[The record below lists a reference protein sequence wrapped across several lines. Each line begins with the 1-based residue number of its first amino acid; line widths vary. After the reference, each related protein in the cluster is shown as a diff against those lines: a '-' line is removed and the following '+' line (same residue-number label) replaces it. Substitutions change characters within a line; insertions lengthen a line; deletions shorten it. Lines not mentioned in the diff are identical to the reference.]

1 MERGRGE
8 TDVSGASRTQSVN
21 EGGRE
26 EEDGSCRRGRK
37 ERERE
42 ETERRDRERS
52 GWLVVLVGWLCW
64 LVGWLC
70 CVVSRCVVE
79 LRRGRA
85 GVT

>member
-42 ETERRDRERS
+42 ETEKE
-52 GWLVVLVGWLCW
+52 VVGWLCW
-64 LVGWLC
+64 LVGCVVLRCVALC
-70 CVVSRCVVE
+70 CGVKTGKG
-79 LRRGRA
+79 RGY
-85 GVT
+85 VTE